1 MTGILASFSAII
13 AGLGTTLLLAV
24 GGFVLGAVI
33 ALPLAWARVSSFPAL
48 RFLAGGYIEIVR
60 GIPPIV
66 WLFVLYFGLTQ
77 FNLQLTSL
85 GAAVLGLGVISSGYI
100 AEIYRAGLSSVPG
113 GQREAAQALSLPL
126 TSSFVH
132 VTAPQALVAVIP
144 LAVAYFIGLLK
155 DSAVASVIG
164 AQDITAMALA
174 LSKRSLDGL
183 TVFAIA
189 GAVYLI
195 ISFPVAMFGRWL
207 GQKAASRWAV
217 RV

>member
-1 MTGILASFSAII
+1 MTGILTGFTAII
-13 AGLGTTLLLAV
+13 AGLGTTLLLAG
-24 GGFVLGAVI
+24 GGFVLGAVL
-33 ALPLAWARVSSFPAL
+33 ALPLAWARVSSFPHL

-60 GIPPIV
+60 GVPPIV
-66 WLFVLYFGLTQ
+66 WLFVLYFGLAQ

-85 GAAVLGLGVISSGYI
+85 GAAVLGLSVISSGYI

-126 TSSFVH
+126 ASSFVH
-132 VTAPQALVAVIP
+132 VTVPQALVSVIP

-207 GQKAASRWAV
+207 GRKAASRWAV

>member
-1 MTGILASFSAII
+1 MRDLLATFTAILEGLGGTALLTVASFA
-13 AGLGTTLLLAV
+13 
-24 GGFVLGAVI
+24 LGAVL
-33 ALPLAWARVSSFPAL
+33 AAPLTWARVSSIPTL
-48 RFLAGGYIEIVR
+48 RFLAGGYIELVR

-77 FNLQLTSL
+77 FNLQLTSFS
-85 GAAVLGLGVISSGYI
+85 AAILGLGVISSGYI
-100 AEIYRAGLSSVPG
+100 AEIYRAGLGSVPG
-113 GQREAAQALSLPL
+113 GQQEAAQALSL
-126 TSSFVH
+126 SRSASFVH
-132 VTAPQALVAVIP
+132 VTAPQSLVTVIP

-164 AQDITAMALA
+164 AQDITAVALA

-183 TVFAIA
+183 TIFAIA
-189 GAVYLI
+189 GLVYLV

-217 RV
+217 KI